1 MTHMEEYRER
11 LFPLA
16 HNITGEFMACGK
28 IKSYDVR
35 DIANGKGYTIRFS
48 DNGHILYVNI
58 YVAEE

>member
-1 MTHMEEYRER
+1 MTYIDEYRDSMLKIAIENTGQFVR
-11 LFPLA
+11 L
-16 HNITGEFMACGK
+16 GK